1 MPNKFPCRPV
11 NVGFGLSNP
20 IFLSSM
26 SSRISPSS
34 WQPDFVCQQNKT
46 LIWIYWSQIHKTKD
60 KKPNSKFFWLTFQ
73 LFDSNAGQKQAEGWF
88 LSKWV
93 YNFWPAK
100 ILYACQDIHI
110 GGGQLFLA
118 ASCTFFVPSKNS
130 IRIWVFFDFK
140 HHIGG
145 GQQQKWC
152 TKSSKP

>member
-1 MPNKFPCRPV
+1 MNTKKSFRNYLTFSFHDIFMKKKTIWWHEIQFWKHSSHSGINSPNSIDRSLDTRQVLVPNKFPCRPV

-73 LFDSNAGQKQAEGWF
+73 LFYTLLKKGDKKTF
-88 LSKWV
+88 L
-93 YNFWPAK
+93 
-100 ILYACQDIHI
+100 L
-110 GGGQLFLA
+110 
-118 ASCTFFVPSKNS
+118 
-130 IRIWVFFDFK
+130 
-140 HHIGG
+140 
-145 GQQQKWC
+145 
-152 TKSSKP
+152 